1 MGKLRPLMPGLVSKW
16 PWATY
21 DLDWWWRF
29 NPSLWNDCLN
39 LALGL
44 VCHLSSSPDN
54 IPKEVIHWQ
63 GQSLPACA
71 KQNYSLPLYGKPK
84 SHFQEG
90 WDLPAHW
97 CLLAL
102 TLLFPVVTHFNQKPL
117 EFSME
122 PLYWLRSLEEK
133 EYVYKQNILCKETWF
148 LEFILLIFLCLF

>member
-16 PWATY
+16 PWATH
-21 DLDWWWRF
+21 DLDWWWLF
-29 NPSLWNDCLN
+29 NPSLWNESLN

-44 VCHLSSSPDN
+44 LCHFFSSPDS

-63 GQSLPACA
+63 GQSLPTCA
-71 KQNYSLPLYGKPK
+71 KQNYSLPLYGKP
-84 SHFQEG
+84 FQEG

-102 TLLFPVVTHFNQKPL
+102 TLFFPVVTHFNQKPL

-122 PLYWLRSLEEK
+122 PLYQLRSLEEK
-133 EYVYKQNILCKETWF
+133 EYVYKQNKNSYIMRHVLWSSF
-148 LEFILLIFLCLF
+148 Y